1 MKFVDRIFII
11 KCSVIVFIFYCHGIM
26 NIYCEIFESEK
37 KTDQVISKYYY
48 SEFDSYIVVQ

>member
-11 KCSVIVFIFYCHGIM
+11 KCSVIVFILYCHGIM